1 MLTIIDISRKDYDLM
16 RKAFDEASCCDAS
29 DSAFSVG
36 SIVTTMDREILSTG
50 YSREFGPDWHAEEVA
65 IEKACRKITSLDNC
79 ILYST
84 LEPCGERASRPISCC
99 QLILNKNIPVAVFA
113 VSEPGS
119 LVAEPKGASLL
130 ATNGVQVF
138 KLAGF
143 KSDFEQGNN
152 HIR

>member
-1 MLTIIDISRKDYDLM
+1 MLTIIDISRKDYVVM
-16 RKAFDEASCCDAS
+16 RKAYDEASCCKAS

-36 SIVTTMDREILSTG
+36 SIVTTLDREIISTG

-65 IEKACRKITSLDNC
+65 IDKACRKIASLDNC

-99 QLILNKNIPVAVFA
+99 QLILNKNIPIVVFA

-119 LVAEPKGASLL
+119 LVASPKGATLL
-130 ATNGVQVF
+130 AANNVRVF
-138 KLAGF
+138 KLDGF
-143 KSDFEQGNN
+143 KSDFEQRND

>member
-84 LEPCGERASRPISCC
+84 LEPCGERASRPISCSEQEYSSCGFCC
-99 QLILNKNIPVAVFA
+99 QRTRFA
-113 VSEPGS
+113 RRRT
-119 LVAEPKGASLL
+119 KGRLL
-130 ATNGVQVF
+130 ACDQRRTSIQACRF
-138 KLAGF
+138 QERL
-143 KSDFEQGNN
+143 
-152 HIR
+152 

>member
-1 MLTIIDISRKDYDLM
+1 M
-16 RKAFDEASCCDAS
+16 RKAFDAATCCTAS

-50 YSREFGPDWHAEEVA
+50 YSREFGQNWHAEEVA
-65 IEKACRKITSLDNC
+65 IEKACRKITSLDKC

-84 LEPCGERASRPISCC
+84 LEPCGERASRPVSCC
-99 QLILNKNIPVAVFA
+99 QLILNKNIPVVIFA

-119 LVAEPKGASLL
+119 LVAAPKGASLL
-130 ATNGVQVF
+130 AANNVQVF
-138 KLAGF
+138 KLDGF
-143 KSDFEQGNN
+143 EIHFEKRNA

>member
-1 MLTIIDISRKDYDLM
+1 MLTIIDISKKDYDVM
-16 RKAFDEASCCDAS
+16 CKAYDEASCCNAS

-36 SIVTTMDREILSTG
+36 SIVTTLDREILSTG

-99 QLILNKNIPVAVFA
+99 QLILKKNIPIVIFA
-113 VSEPGS
+113 VSEPSS
-119 LVAEPKGASLL
+119 LVAAPNGASLL
-130 ATNGVQVF
+130 AANSVQVF
-138 KLAGF
+138 KLDGF
-143 KSDFEQGNN
+143 KSHFEQRNG